1 MGSNPLFHP
10 QACIRC
16 DCFVVEPC
24 YPPAWVCRDCEAV
37 WRSPFLA
44 AVLRQRLGREPDAEM
59 VAIIARFSAACR
71 IRRGRLFFL
80 EKVLLS
86 RGSYFRKFTCRA
98 GMSREDILD
107 RIMSFV

>member
-1 MGSNPLFHP
+1 M
-10 QACIRC
+10 
-16 DCFVVEPC
+16 
-24 YPPAWVCRDCEAV
+24 
-37 WRSPFLA
+37 A
-44 AVLRQRLGREPDAEM
+44 ALLRQRLGREPDAEM

-71 IRRGRLFFL
+71 IRRRRLFFL